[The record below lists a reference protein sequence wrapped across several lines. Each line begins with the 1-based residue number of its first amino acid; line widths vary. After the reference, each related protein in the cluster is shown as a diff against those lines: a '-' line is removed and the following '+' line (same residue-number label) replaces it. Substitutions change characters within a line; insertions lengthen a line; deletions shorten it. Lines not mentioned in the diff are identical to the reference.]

1 MASELSQSARPLRL
15 LLAIATLGAGGAER
29 VLTLLAEAFA
39 AHGHRVT
46 LLTLDAHASDLLAVA
61 AGVQRLALDCHG
73 PSRSWTGRVRA
84 NWTRVRAIR
93 RAVRQE
99 RPDVIVSFITEM
111 NVLTLL
117 ATVGRA
123 TPVLVS
129 ERVDPRQHHPGRI
142 WNWLRWRSYRR
153 AAGLVVQ
160 TEAVAAWL
168 GTLALPLP
176 AVTVIPNPVA
186 PCARAAARAPRARP
200 YLLGAG
206 RLTRQKGFDLLI
218 RALALLAR
226 AAADVELV
234 IAGEGPEEPALRR
247 LAQELKVAD
256 RVTFTGRVAELGAL
270 MSECFAF
277 VLPSRYEGFPNVLL
291 EALACGAATIAAD
304 CPSGPREILA
314 GGRHGVLVPCED
326 PEALAQAVLSLR
338 SDAKRHAQLCQGGAA
353 AVAPFAVQAVA
364 AQWEGLMRRTLA

>member
-1 MASELSQSARPLRL
+1 MPLELSQSARPLRL

-39 AHGHRVT
+39 ARGHRVT
-46 LLTLDAHASDLLAVA
+46 LMTLDARASDLLSVG

-73 PSRSWTGRVRA
+73 PSHSWTARVRA
-84 NWTRVRAIR
+84 NWTRLRAIR
-93 RAVRQE
+93 RAVHGE

-117 ATVGRA
+117 ATIGRP
-123 TPVLVS
+123 TPVLIS
-129 ERVDPRQHHPGRI
+129 ERVDPRQHRLGRS

-160 TEAVAAWL
+160 TESVAAWL
-168 GTLALPLP
+168 GTLGLRLPP
-176 AVTVIPNPVA
+176 VSVIPNPVA
-186 PCARAAARAPRARP
+186 PCAGGTARTPRARN

-226 AAADVELV
+226 AAADLDLV
-234 IAGEGPEEPALRR
+234 IAGEGPEETALRR
-247 LAQELKVAD
+247 LAHELGVAE

-314 GGRHGVLVPCED
+314 DGRYGLLVPRED
-326 PEALAQAVLSLR
+326 PGALAQAVLTLR
-338 SDAKRHAQLCQGGAA
+338 ADAQRHAQLRHAGAA

-364 AQWEGLMRRTLA
+364 AQWEALMRRALA